1 MQAPPLTGATSML
14 EQEARA
20 LMTRLARVQPFALQ
34 MPMVTAAAIPSAAQL
49 AIERHMLTARRSLRG
64 MVLKYLSWLR
74 GEGRMA
80 PPENAQRR
88 FTFLRMR
95 FNSVL
100 TQFDIFADVISQR
113 SQHLTGVWMSGLDV
127 AAADA
132 LQLPDR
138 YFEPPP
144 VVCYLDRGHGAAI
157 RRARTRLPGGD
168 QNPVAIIR
176 VPRERMV
183 GSGIGSSLFHEVG
196 HQGAAL
202 LDLVNSLRPVLQ
214 RRQRA
219 GGNTLA
225 WKMWE
230 RWISEIVAD
239 FWSVSR
245 LGISSTLGLI
255 GVVTL
260 PRVFVFRAEL
270 EDPHPM
276 PWVRV
281 KLSCAMGHE
290 LYPHPQWAALSRVWE
305 SLYPPRDLDEPTS
318 ALLGD
323 IQTSMP
329 EFVSL
334 LVNHRPKALQGRSLK
349 EVFAFE
355 QVRPASLAERFA
367 SWQPMA
373 ADRDRMLRTSP
384 SVAFAVLGQARA
396 EGKLSPED
404 ESRTLERLL
413 FYWAVRSTLG
423 SATLQTSADVARSIT
438 SPGIATRYGSIAN

>member
-1 MQAPPLTGATSML
+1 ML

-20 LMTRLARVQPFALQ
+20 LMSRLSRVQPFALQ
-34 MPMVTAAAIPSAAQL
+34 MPMVTAAAIPPAAQL
-49 AIERHMLTARRSLRG
+49 AIERHMLGARRSLKA

-74 GEGRMA
+74 GEGRA
-80 PPENAQRR
+80 ASPEKAQRR

-113 SQHLTGVWMSGLDV
+113 SQHLTGVWVSGLDA

-132 LQLPDR
+132 LRLPDR
-138 YFEPPP
+138 YFEAPP

-214 RRQRA
+214 HRQRA
-219 GGNTLA
+219 GGGGLA
-225 WKMWE
+225 WQLWE

-255 GVVTL
+255 GVVSL
-260 PRVFVFRAEL
+260 PRVFVFRAEP

-276 PWVRV
+276 PWMRV
-281 KLSCAMGHE
+281 KLSCAMGE
-290 LYPHPQWAALSRVWE
+290 ALYPHPQWTALARVWE
-305 SLYPPRDLDEPTS
+305 SFYPTHELDETTKS
-318 ALLGD
+318 MLAELGA
-323 IQTSMP
+323 TTP
-329 EFVSL
+329 EFVTM
-334 LVNHRPKALQGRSLK
+334 LVNHRPKALRGRSLR
-349 EVFAFE
+349 EVFEFE
-355 QVRPASLAERFA
+355 EIRPASLARQYE
-367 SWQPMA
+367 SWQPLT
-373 ADRDRMLRTSP
+373 ADRSRMLETSP
-384 SVAFAVLGQARA
+384 AVAFAVLGQARA
-396 EGKLSPED
+396 EGKLSPEE
-404 ESRTLERLL
+404 ESRTLEHLL

-423 SATLQTSADVARSIT
+423 SPTLQPAAAVARSIT
-438 SPGIATRYGSIAN
+438 SGIATRYGSIAN

>member
-1 MQAPPLTGATSML
+1 ML
-14 EQEARA
+14 S
-20 LMTRLARVQPFALQ
+20 RLSRVQPFALQ
-34 MPMVTAAAIPSAAQL
+34 MPMVTAAAIPPVAQL
-49 AIERHMLTARRSLRG
+49 AIERHMLGARRSLKT

-74 GEGRMA
+74 GEGRA
-80 PPENAQRR
+80 ASPEKAQRR

-113 SQHLTGVWMSGLDV
+113 GQHLTGVWVSGLDV

-132 LQLPDR
+132 LRLPDR
-138 YFEPPP
+138 YFEAPP

-202 LDLVNSLRPVLQ
+202 LDLVNSLRPALQ
-214 RRQRA
+214 HRQRSA
-219 GGNTLA
+219 GSGLA
-225 WKMWE
+225 WQLWE

-255 GVVTL
+255 GVVSL
-260 PRVFVFRAEL
+260 PRVFVFRAEP

-276 PWVRV
+276 PWMRV
-281 KLSCAMGHE
+281 KLSCAMGDA
-290 LYPHPQWAALSRVWE
+290 LYPHPQWTALARVWE
-305 SLYPPRDLDEPTS
+305 SFYPTHEVDKRTKRMLAE
-318 ALLGD
+318 LGA
-323 IQTSMP
+323 TTP
-329 EFVSL
+329 EFVTM
-334 LVNHRPKALQGRSLK
+334 LVNHRPKALRGRSLR
-349 EVFAFE
+349 EVFEFE
-355 QVRPASLAERFA
+355 EIRPASLARLYE
-367 SWQPMA
+367 SWQPLT
-373 ADRDRMLRTSP
+373 ADRSRMLKTSP
-384 SVAFAVLGQARA
+384 AVAIAVLGQARA
-396 EGKLSPED
+396 EGKLSPEE
-404 ESRTLERLL
+404 ESRTLEHLL

-423 SATLQTSADVARSIT
+423 SPTLQPAAAVARTIT